1 MDNPVASG
9 AIILAGGTSSRMGE
23 PKSLVEINGKKMLQL
38 VIESLSKSGIQS
50 AILSLKNQEQWQQI
64 TNSITI
70 EEKSS
75 EIYQIKNTNLPFEVS
90 FDPSIPNKKNSP
102 VIGLIGSV
110 EKALDKGWQT
120 VQVTPCD
127 VPFLSPKLPPL
138 LFTKLSEEFDCVVAH
153 SNHGIEPLLFC
164 AKTKH
169 LNQALGLEVYSAW
182 KVISKMNS
190 YEVKP
195 DEWVINGIT
204 NQCFTNVNSPFDI
217 II

>member
-1 MDNPVASG
+1 
-9 AIILAGGTSSRMGE
+9 
-23 PKSLVEINGKKMLQL
+23 
-38 VIESLSKSGIQS
+38 
-50 AILSLKNQEQWQQI
+50 
-64 TNSITI
+64 
-70 EEKSS
+70 
-75 EIYQIKNTNLPFEVS
+75 
-90 FDPSIPNKKNSP
+90 
-102 VIGLIGSV
+102 
-110 EKALDKGWQT
+110 
-120 VQVTPCD
+120 
-127 VPFLSPKLPPL
+127 
-138 LFTKLSEEFDCVVAH
+138 EFDCVVAH